1 MKNVKLN
8 ARTIKVNP
16 ENYIA
21 MTHGFHIEG
30 KKVQSPIHIS
40 DSGTHCN
47 FWDIYSRRLS
57 DYFLLTCAIGTTD
70 RLGPKPANSKV
81 VNEWVREGLC
91 DVVRHRDG
99 TINIKDYSQTVY
111 KYAAC
116 VDKIY
121 HIKGQSMVCKNLFAE
136 LCSNGLFNQWNDV
149 APCNRLTG
157 IQCRDA
163 QIDLLRIYNLHNPII
178 RDKLWTHENGNS
190 PYWDEL
196 HDDVRDA
203 YIIDPVIPDDEFDA
217 MRIKLES
224 SLGKHGA
231 LIKTING

>member
-1 MKNVKLN
+1 MRNIELN
-8 ARTIKVNP
+8 TQSIKVNP

-21 MTHGFHIEG
+21 MTDGYQVDN
-30 KKVQSPIHIS
+30 KMVQSPIHIS

-47 FWDIYSRRLS
+47 FWNIYKNGSS
-57 DYFLLTCAIGTTD
+57 DYFLLTCYEGTA
-70 RLGPKPANSKV
+70 PQQPANSKV
-81 VNEWVREGLC
+81 VNKWAHGGLC

-99 TINIKDYSQTVY
+99 TINIKDYYQTIY

-121 HIKGQSMVCKNLFAE
+121 HIKGESMVCKNLFGE
-136 LCSNGLFNQWNDV
+136 LCSNGLFNQWNYV

-163 QIDLLRIYNLHNPII
+163 QIDLLRIYNLRNPII

-190 PYWDEL
+190 RYWDEL

-203 YIIDPVIPDDEFDA
+203 YIIDPVIPDDKFDA

-224 SLGKHGA
+224 SLNKHGA